1 MFVRLLRDCGGVGC
15 EVAARGCFM
24 VCSATGGDRF
34 REESAAGFASDS
46 EPKIYRAV
54 RVYGSALGLGFGWG
68 AVLIGLG
75 RAHGIVCNVNAGCL
89 RALNCRDD
97 SLPSFDDGFL
107 HRDGAVHAVELV
119 VQA

>member
-1 MFVRLLRDCGGVGC
+1 
-15 EVAARGCFM
+15 M

-34 REESAAGFASDS
+34 REKSTAGFVSNS
-46 EPKIYRAV
+46 ESQIYRAV
-54 RVYGSALGLGFGWG
+54 WVYGSALGLGFGWG
-68 AVLIGLG
+68 AVLIRLG
-75 RAHGIVCNVNAGCL
+75 RAHGIVCDVNAGCL

-97 SLPSFDDGFL
+97 SLSSFDDGFL